1 MSRGLFEL
9 RQYVLRAADM
19 GAFVKLT
26 SEKIALRTAHSP
38 LVGYWNVEFGQL
50 NSVVHLWQYD
60 SLAHRAKVRAALGSD
75 AVWNGEYMNVVK
87 PMWQSQS
94 NTLLR
99 LSSDSPEALA
109 AAPTGAYALWFA
121 KRSFG
126 KAVPPL
132 MTFEVLAGQ
141 HDVFSCVQLV
151 RLPSLDQHYT
161 AIADSDTARREVTQ
175 RMLLMTP
182 LPFSPLQ

>member
-1 MSRGLFEL
+1 MCCAR
-9 RQYVLRAADM
+9 RTWA
-19 GAFVKLT
+19 AFVKLT

-94 NTLLR
+94 NTLAASVVR
-99 LSSDSPEALA
+99 QPRGCWRRHRPGRTRCAICKALVCNNN
-109 AAPTGAYALWFA
+109 
-121 KRSFG
+121 
-126 KAVPPL
+126 AV
-132 MTFEVLAGQ
+132 
-141 HDVFSCVQLV
+141 
-151 RLPSLDQHYT
+151 
-161 AIADSDTARREVTQ
+161 IRR
-175 RMLLMTP
+175 
-182 LPFSPLQ
+182 